1 MKAVS
6 PSLVARVPK
15 LVTAGMLKPPM
26 QSVRVANAA
35 LPISSIG
42 ILMDMTSSHAFT
54 MMTAAMVT
62 ATSILRG
69 YAIRWTVVLG
79 AARLQI

>member
-6 PSLVARVPK
+6 ASLVAGVPK
-15 LVTAGMLKPPM
+15 LVTAGMIEPPM

-42 ILMDMTSSHAFT
+42 ILMDMTSLHAFT
-54 MMTAAMVT
+54 MTTAAMVT
-62 ATSILRG
+62 ATSEWRG
-69 YAIRWTVVLG
+69 HAIRWTLVLG
-79 AARLQI
+79 AVRLQI